1 LSIGQYTLHYPYDKY
16 HLKLQPFGLVNRH
29 ETDPILIMSGF
40 VLEGVGEF
48 QQGWNVLIF
57 CGYEMQLV
65 NVGDAAV
72 VG

>member
-1 LSIGQYTLHYPYDKY
+1 
-16 HLKLQPFGLVNRH
+16 
-29 ETDPILIMSGF
+29 MSGF